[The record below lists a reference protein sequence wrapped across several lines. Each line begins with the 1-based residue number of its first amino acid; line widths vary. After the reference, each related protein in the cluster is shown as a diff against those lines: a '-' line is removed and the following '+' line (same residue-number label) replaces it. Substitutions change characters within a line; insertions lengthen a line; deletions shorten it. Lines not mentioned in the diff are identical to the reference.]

1 MKNWLKA
8 SINLDNY
15 RDGYDNSKEA
25 VSMLIKTG
33 DSLYYILTCLF
44 SFNYLLVRHKARR
57 VGTTKW
63 PTLSLSVLSIPLLN
77 NEAFAYLIIISCY
90 EYIIDPFFNL

>member
-25 VSMLIKTG
+25 VSMFIKTG
-33 DSLYYILTCLF
+33 DRLYYILTCLF
-44 SFNYLLVRHKARR
+44 S
-57 VGTTKW
+57 T
-63 PTLSLSVLSIPLLN
+63 
-77 NEAFAYLIIISCY
+77 IICW
-90 EYIIDPFFNL
+90 